1 MKRNIFLFS
10 LLAVLF
16 IPGFSIAEIT
26 FQTSQLPTPSGILN
40 NLPQPLNDFIK
51 SAKDISIAAGNQ
63 FGNYINTSAFQNPI
77 NVNLNQLK
85 DIDVTQSGLYQLAVK
100 LFTSVGNLFVWIL
113 NIVIELIKQILSL
126 VH

>member
-1 MKRNIFLFS
+1 M
-10 LLAVLF
+10 
-16 IPGFSIAEIT
+16 PGLSIAEIT

-51 SAKDISIAAGNQ
+51 SAKDISIAVGNQ

-85 DIDVTQSGLYQLAVK
+85 DIDVTQNGLYQLAVK
-100 LFTSVGNLFVWIL
+100 LFTSIGNLFVWIL
-113 NIVIELIKQILSL
+113 NIVIEIIKQILSL
-126 VH
+126 FH